1 MNESW
6 RHKGTRTPRK
16 DGENEGR
23 NKARQN
29 EDLESRL
36 SSATI
41 VSQIIVSQGV
51 LKVCLSR
58 DPHDPAHMVSPGSAN
73 GMNPQLGGWSI
84 A

>member
-29 EDLESRL
+29 EDLKSRL

-51 LKVCLSR
+51 LKVCLSHDPH
-58 DPHDPAHMVSPGSAN
+58 DPHDPAHIVSPGSAN
-73 GMNPQLGGWSI
+73 GMNP
-84 A
+84 

>member
-1 MNESW
+1 MKDSW
-6 RHKGTRTPRK
+6 RHKGTWRQRK

-36 SSATI
+36 SSAAI
-41 VSQIIVSQGV
+41 VSQIIVSQRV
-51 LKVCLSR
+51 LKVCLSH
-58 DPHDPAHMVSPGSAN
+58 DQHDPAHVVSPSSAN
-73 GMNPQLGGWSI
+73 EMNLQLAGRSF